1 MTVLHVPVFKA
12 WCLILKLPIYLQEKE
27 TSLTRFIKNANDRLI
42 LIASGTLLKKK
53 KEKKCNVVFIL
64 EKTQNVNPSI
74 LLNLMNVFQKYNL
87 LI

>member
-42 LIASGTLLKKK
+42 LIASGTLKK

-74 LLNLMNVFQKYNL
+74 LLNLMNVFQNYNL